1 MALSKGSETAKP
13 KPVIPWKARI
23 SISFI
28 STITDAARRSNGT
41 INRCL
46 TNLLDL
52 KAHASSSPVN
62 GVTSKDV
69 TIDAENKLWFRVFA
83 PAVSPAAGTLPVVV
97 YFHGGGFAFLSPD
110 SLGYDGV
117 CRRICRHVPA
127 VVVSV
132 NYRLTPEHRYPS
144 QYDDGELFLHFL
156 DENCMVLPEN
166 ADVSKCFLA
175 GDSAGANLAHNVAV
189 RVGKMGIG
197 ENRDGNSGLRRIRVV
212 GLVAIQPFFGGEER
226 TEAEVRFEG
235 APLVSTERSDWMWKA
250 FLPEGSDRDHRAC
263 NVSGPNSEDLSGLDY
278 PDSVVVVGGFD
289 PLQDWQRRFPFNA
302 VCRERLCTCL
312 FPFCIIGVPSD
323 SCWQLRSHCWTFQ
336 TLTESHGN
344 VGILG

>member
-23 SISFI
+23 SITFI

-41 INRCL
+41 INRRL

-110 SLGYDGV
+110 SLGYDAV

-156 DENCMVLPEN
+156 DENRMVLPEN

-189 RVGKMGIG
+189 RVGKMGIR
-197 ENRDGNSGLRRIRVV
+197 ENEVGNSGLRRIRIV

-235 APLVSTERSDWMWKA
+235 APLVSKERTDWTWKA
-250 FLPEGSDRDHRAC
+250 FLPDGSDRDHRAC

-278 PDSVVVVGGFD
+278 PDTVVVVGGFD
-289 PLQDWQRRFPFNA
+289 PLQDWQRRFYEWLTKSGKKAQLVEYPKMFHA
-302 VCRERLCTCL
+302 FYI
-312 FPFCIIGVPSD
+312 FPDLP
-323 SCWQLRSHCWTFQ
+323 
-336 TLTESHGN
+336 ESSQMITQIKDFMN
-344 VGILG
+344 KKLAE